1 MNEMEW
7 HMCKCVDCV
16 SGVSVSS
23 VSLKGGSQERKGQKG
38 TGGGRTGYGKRD
50 VVTTLSP
57 PPPPFTE
64 KCGNNSLEFHLG
76 SFISLQTGNYAG
88 YVHEIKS
95 ISETSSY
102 LKNCTEMFQNW
113 QLCIVCDKL

>member
-57 PPPPFTE
+57 PPFTE
-64 KCGNNSLEFHLG
+64 NCGNNSLEFHLG

-102 LKNCTEMFQNW
+102 LKNCTEKFQNW

>member
-1 MNEMEW
+1 MY
-7 HMCKCVDCV
+7 KRVDCV
-16 SGVSVSS
+16 SCVSVSS

-38 TGGGRTGYGKRD
+38 TGGGRTGYGKRE

-57 PPPPFTE
+57 PSLLTE
-64 KCGNNSLEFHLG
+64 NCGNNSLEFHLG
-76 SFISLQTGNYAG
+76 CFISLQTENYAG

-102 LKNCTEMFQNW
+102 LKNCTEKFQN
-113 QLCIVCDKL
+113 